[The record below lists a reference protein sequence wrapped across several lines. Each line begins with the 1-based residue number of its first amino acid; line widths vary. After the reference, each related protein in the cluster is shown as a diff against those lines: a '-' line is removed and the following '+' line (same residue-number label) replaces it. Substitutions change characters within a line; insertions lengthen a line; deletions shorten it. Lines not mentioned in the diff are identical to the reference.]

1 MSLVD
6 FIRNGNYVSSQEAY
20 EALITPVETSNDKAW
35 TVADLARL
43 FPNDVNSILGTLKSV
58 PVFESAFIALSI
70 TGLELASDE
79 RQAFIDEVAEIGNW
93 SDELKT
99 QVKQLGRTSSAP
111 WQSMGL
117 SQEPTVSEVQAAYDL
132 VHAEPD
138 VWSHEVLLS
147 VNRQADG
154 TMQVFA
160 RVTPIGLTD
169 GQVVQRGEAQ
179 VYVNGDLIAAVTPIV
194 EGFING

>member
-99 QVKQLGRTSSAP
+99 QVKQLGRPLLAP

-117 SQEPTVSEVQAAYDL
+117 SQEPTVSEVNDAFDSYKLQLAAMDRL
-132 VHAEPD
+132 QKINAT
-138 VWSHEVLLS
+138 
-147 VNRQADG
+147 RQKWDNVSQQIRSQIESG
-154 TMQVFA
+154 ILESSQV
-160 RVTPIGLTD
+160 
-169 GQVVQRGEAQ
+169 
-179 VYVNGDLIAAVTPIV
+179 IAAVSSIWS
-194 EGFING
+194 E